1 MNEAL
6 DAIERRMEQLRQ
18 AMRDAA
24 QAQDLTTLKD
34 LRPHLHS
41 AERAWDTL
49 LFTSQPDPAPP
60 ATERPVKAARE
71 QVLQTLALTGAPTTQ
86 KTIRVVCEAFF
97 RTPLEATRLSSI
109 RRDEVR
115 SYHSSAPRSAYVCS
129 ALTAGTFRAARSIL
143 ARSDWPLS
151 QRILVPGAERVNF
164 LTMAANL
171 ARAADHPG
179 GNRPAIDGLL
189 RRIAQDIPS
198 LDSSPPLTPARI
210 QQAAEN
216 ELERLLVADRTART
230 TEAEAASQ
238 LDHAHQLFGV
248 AAVPQNR

>member
-1 MNEAL
+1 VNEAL
-6 DAIERRMEQLRQ
+6 DAIEQRMEQLRRD
-18 AMRDAA
+18 MRDAA
-24 QAQDLTTLKD
+24 QAQDFTTLGT

-49 LFTSQPDPAPP
+49 LFTAQPEPAPLVS
-60 ATERPVKAARE
+60 ERPVKAARE
-71 QVLQTLALTGAPTTQ
+71 QVLETLALTGAPTTQ

-97 RTPLEATRLSSI
+97 RTPLETTRLSSL

-115 SYHSSAPRSAYVCS
+115 SYHSSAPRTAYVCS
-129 ALTAGTFRAARSIL
+129 ALTAGTFRAARSVL

-151 QRILVPGAERVNF
+151 QRILVPGSERVNF

-171 ARAADHPG
+171 ARAADHPV

-189 RRIAQDIPS
+189 RRMAQDVPG
-198 LDSSPPLTPARI
+198 LDSSTPLTPGRI
-210 QQAAEN
+210 QEAAES
-216 ELERLLVADRTART
+216 ELERLRVADHTARA

-238 LDHAHQLFGV
+238 LDRAHQLFGV